1 MYEHDLLRG
10 FWRDM
15 AMLVAGMTAGA
26 MMTAAVSH
34 AQPPVDPSAA
44 AMATATAAV
53 AKNCDTLWNTPY
65 ADLSPAEQEARYQC
79 DEAEALVDRW
89 AAASGEEQP

>member
-1 MYEHDLLRG
+1 MNNDYLLRG

-15 AMLVAGMTAGA
+15 AMLAAGMTAGA

-34 AQPPVDPSAA
+34 AKPPVLQP
-44 AMATATAAV
+44 AV
-53 AKNCDTLWNTPY
+53 AVEKNCDVLWNTPY
-65 ADLSPAEQEARYQC
+65 ADLNAAEQEARYQC

-89 AAASGEEQP
+89 AAASEEGEP

>member
-1 MYEHDLLRG
+1 MNNDYLLRG

-15 AMLVAGMTAGA
+15 AMLAAGMTAGA

-34 AQPPVDPSAA
+34 AQPPVLQP
-44 AMATATAAV
+44 AV
-53 AKNCDTLWNTPY
+53 AVETNCDALWHTPY
-65 ADLSPAEQEARYQC
+65 ADLNAAEQEARYQC

>member
-1 MYEHDLLRG
+1 MNNDYLLRG

-15 AMLVAGMTAGA
+15 AMLAAGMTAGA

-34 AQPPVDPSAA
+34 AQPPVNAPAV
-44 AMATATAAV
+44 AAV
-53 AKNCDTLWNTPY
+53 EKNCDALWNTPY
-65 ADLSPAEQEARYQC
+65 ADLSAAEQEARYQC

-89 AAASGEEQP
+89 AAASEEGEP

>member
-1 MYEHDLLRG
+1 MNNDYLLRG

-15 AMLVAGMTAGA
+15 AMLAAGMTAGA

-34 AQPPVDPSAA
+34 AQPPVQP
-44 AMATATAAV
+44 MPVATAV
-53 AKNCDTLWNTPY
+53 EKNCDTLWNTPY
-65 ADLSPAEQEARYQC
+65 EELSAAEQEARYQC

-89 AAASGEEQP
+89 ATSEEEEQ

>member
-1 MYEHDLLRG
+1 MYEHDLQRG
-10 FWRDM
+10 LWRDL
-15 AMLVAGMTAGA
+15 AMLAAGMTAGV
-26 MMTAAVSH
+26 MMTAASSH
-34 AQPPVDPSAA
+34 AQPPVEPNAA

-65 ADLSPAEQEARYQC
+65 ADLNAAEQEARYQC

-89 AAASGEEQP
+89 AAASEEGEP

>member
-1 MYEHDLLRG
+1 MYEQELQRG
-10 FWRDM
+10 LWRDM
-15 AMLVAGMTAGA
+15 AMLAAGMTAGA

-34 AQPPVDPSAA
+34 AQPPVLQPV
-44 AMATATAAV
+44 AAV

>member
-1 MYEHDLLRG
+1 MNKDYLLRG

-15 AMLVAGMTAGA
+15 AMLAAGMTAGA

-34 AQPPVDPSAA
+34 AQPPVHAP
-44 AMATATAAV
+44 AV
-53 AKNCDTLWNTPY
+53 AVEKNCDALWNTPY
-65 ADLSPAEQEARYQC
+65 ADLNAAEQEARYQC

-89 AAASGEEQP
+89 AAASEEGEP